1 MAQESVGESIFEI
14 RESWPWME
22 TSILAIA
29 GKSWKSS
36 SDTSTAFLPQLTHA
50 LVIIAYLVYLTIRA
64 VYAQLGS
71 SATVYDMLQ
80 VPPSIDEAGLKSA
93 WRSLSRKYHPDK
105 LGANAQHVDAGLWV
119 AMREGYEVLMEPSA
133 RMAYDR

>member
-1 MAQESVGESIFEI
+1 M
-14 RESWPWME
+14 
-22 TSILAIA
+22 
-29 GKSWKSS
+29 
-36 SDTSTAFLPQLTHA
+36 
-50 LVIIAYLVYLTIRA
+50 
-64 VYAQLGS
+64 
-71 SATVYDMLQ
+71 YDLLQ

-105 LGANAQHVDAGLWV
+105 LGAGAQHVDGGLWV